1 VAYVAAEPGVAQ
13 ADLRE
18 YLARELPDYMVPSAF
33 ISMDALPLTSSGKVN
48 RRALPEPDAARS
60 LDSDFVAPR
69 TETEEL
75 LAKQIFGSVLGL
87 EQVGVQDSFFD
98 LGGNSLQATQVV
110 SRIRETFNADVN
122 LRTLYAASSVESL
135 ARLIQESQEN
145 VEAEDPLRQQL
156 EDEIAGLSDEE
167 AMALLEATRTREA

>member
-1 VAYVAAEPGVAQ
+1 
-13 ADLRE
+13 
-18 YLARELPDYMVPSAF
+18 M
-33 ISMDALPLTSSGKVN
+33 
-48 RRALPEPDAARS
+48 
-60 LDSDFVAPR
+60 
-69 TETEEL
+69 
-75 LAKQIFGSVLGL
+75 LGL

-135 ARLIQESQEN
+135 ARLIQEAQDG
-145 VEAEDPLRQQL
+145 ADADDPLRRQL

-167 AMALLEATRTREA
+167 AMALLEATRSAEA